1 MAALNPNALNLSP
14 ARLKMLAAS
23 LCVSGLLAACATQPN
38 EAHSAHDAAQPAAQ
52 AKIAAGQE
60 GSLSPV
66 PAFMGGGAMAGG
78 AGWRIDIQ
86 ATGNM
91 QHKFSISGSD
101 GVVKATGTLAYK
113 GPVADAASSLIVLS
127 GQRDDI
133 QNADNGVIVE
143 IQPKSCTDAAGQV
156 HMHSVAVYADSL
168 SALGMNRLQGCGDLA
183 VY

>member
-1 MAALNPNALNLSP
+1 MTVLNPAP
-14 ARLKMLAAS
+14 LKVLGAS
-23 LCVSGLLAACATQPN
+23 LLVAGLLSACATQPN
-38 EAHSAHDAAQPAAQ
+38 EARSAHDAARPNTQ
-52 AKIAAGQE
+52 AKIAAEQQGM
-60 GSLSPV
+60 LSPV
-66 PAFMGGGAMAGG
+66 PAFVGSG

-91 QHKFSISGSD
+91 QHKFSITGSD

-113 GPVADAASSLIVLS
+113 GPVADATSSLIVLS

-133 QNADNGVIVE
+133 QSADNGVIVE
-143 IQPKSCTDAAGQV
+143 IQAKACTDAGGEQP

-168 SALGMNRLQGCGDLA
+168 AALGMNRLQGCGDLA

>member
-1 MAALNPNALNLSP
+1 MSVFIKSP
-14 ARLKMLAAS
+14 LTVIVAGMLLA
-23 LCVSGLLAACATQPN
+23 GLLSACATPSH
-38 EAHSAHDAAQPAAQ
+38 EGYAADASTPSSQR
-52 AKIAAGQE
+52 KIAAGQE
-60 GSLSPV
+60 GALSPV
-66 PAFMGGGAMAGG
+66 PAFVGSG

-91 QHKFSISGSD
+91 QHKFSITGGD

-113 GPVADAASSLIVLS
+113 GPVADASSGLIVLN
-127 GQRDDI
+127 GTRDDI

-143 IQPKSCTDAAGQV
+143 IQPKACADASGQP

-168 SALGMNRLQGCGDLA
+168 AALGMNRLQGCGDLA

>member
-1 MAALNPNALNLSP
+1 MTTLKNMAG
-14 ARLKMLAAS
+14 S
-23 LCVSGLLAACATQPN
+23 LLLAGALAGCATQQN
-38 EAHSAHDAAQPAAQ
+38 ELKPEQANAATQAQSQ

-60 GSLSPV
+60 GRLSPV
-66 PAFMGGGAMAGG
+66 PAFSGGSQA
-78 AGWRIDIQ
+78 WRIEIQ
-86 ATGNM
+86 AIGNM
-91 QHKFSISGSD
+91 QHKFSITGSD

-113 GPVADAASSLIVLS
+113 GPVVDVSSGLIVLS

-133 QNADNGVIVE
+133 QSADNGVIVE
-143 IQPKSCTDAAGQV
+143 IQPKTCTDATGQQ